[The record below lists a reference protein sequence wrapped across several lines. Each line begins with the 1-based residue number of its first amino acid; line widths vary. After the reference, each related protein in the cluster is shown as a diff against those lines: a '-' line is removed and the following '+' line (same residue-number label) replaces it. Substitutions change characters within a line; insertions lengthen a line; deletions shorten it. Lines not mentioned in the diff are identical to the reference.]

1 MLGSGSRR
9 QVELDTMFL
18 LERGMLGC
26 HWNYPRPE
34 TFLSKGDRVKQK
46 VFLTFYETFLQICNQ
61 HSRGPQG
68 WRSWTEARLLE
79 LCTIAWRPATAN
91 GVESYWGGR
100 LFAWLLTLGGL
111 MPRLSSERTPQI
123 TWGTQTEGIS
133 NQDSSLTGQEIT
145 SPPPPGF
152 SPRTLGVLLVW

>member
-18 LERGMLGC
+18 LERGMLGY
-26 HWNYPRPE
+26 HLNHPRPE
-34 TFLSKGDRVKQK
+34 PFLSKGDRVKQK

-79 LCTIAWRPATAN
+79 LCTTAWRPETAN
-91 GVESYWGGR
+91 GAECYWGRR
-100 LFAWLLTLGGL
+100 LFAWLLIPGGL
-111 MPRLSSERTPQI
+111 VPRLSSERTPKI
-123 TWGTQTEGIS
+123 TCGTQIEAVS

-145 SPPPPGF
+145 SSPQPGF
-152 SPRTLGVLLVW
+152 PPQTLGVLLVW